1 MICLKYNYESLLPYT
16 DLFFFTA
23 EGPKQWLKVTF
34 AGLAKVEK
42 VQIFNRADVESCSER
57 IASAEITLWNGDTQ
71 VKNCGTLPYSTME
84 NLPSQSYLIN
94 CGSDQLADTVKIEL
108 EPTEE
113 YLNLME
119 VYVLTKTAPQHALTC
134 SQSEYSSGRKH
145 MKCPISAGGLAV
157 GDVISAL
164 VFYKHGEGFHLRLVG
179 TQVKFVLLQLR
190 YKEAIGWT
198 TNKRGAEASSWG
210 VQTKPSGS
218 ILLHKILLEIKITVT
233 TDSYTFT
240 VNGEALSPL
249 LHEGNFKQITDVDV
263 KLHASTTTDDTNA
276 TLYSMSFNPVQR
288 GECHIIF

>member
-1 MICLKYNYESLLPYT
+1 MSPLLLTYC
-16 DLFFFTA
+16 FFTDY
-23 EGPKQWLKVTF
+23 GQRQWLKVTF

-42 VQIFNRADVESCSER
+42 VQIFNRADQEISTKR
-57 IASAEITLWNGDTQ
+57 IAGAEITLWNGDTQ
-71 VKNCGTLPYSTME
+71 VKNCGTLLYSTME

-94 CGSDQLADTVKIEL
+94 CGSDQLADSVKIEQT
-108 EPTEE
+108 TEE

-134 SQSEYSSGRKH
+134 SQSDYSSGKKH

-164 VFYKHGEGFHLRLVG
+164 VFYKHGEGFYLRLVG
-179 TQVKFVLLQLR
+179 TQSQVNSYLLKLR
-190 YKEAIGWT
+190 YRETKGWVV
-198 TNKRGAEASSWG
+198 NKRGVDASSWSG
-210 VQTKPSGS
+210 RTQPSGS
-218 ILLHKILLEIKITVT
+218 ILFHKILLEIIITVT

-249 LHEGNFKQITDVDV
+249 SHEGNFKQITDVDV
-263 KLHASTTTDDTNA
+263 ELHASTTTDDTNA
-276 TLYSMSFNPVQR
+276 TLYSMSFNPR